1 MAKPGPISAKPLSV
15 LLSDVFSDAYAK
27 QGFAAREL
35 VTRWADIAGPEVAAH
50 SEPLKIQWPRPIEGQ
65 PQEPA
70 TLVLRVEGPMALEI
84 QHASDVILQRV
95 NRFFGWSAVGRLAL
109 RQAPLSRRDRP
120 KASRAP
126 DPKAVAEVAEIPVL
140 GGGRAIAGRA
150 GPAWRLDQAK
160 LSLPR
165 AAGIEAC
172 HCHNCRFKLAN
183 TPLLWVHWACTR
195 QSGSKPLIITRRAF
209 TAALSLTGLSLL
221 AGLSPLR
228 LIADAMAQSASDVAK
243 PVSLPDMALGP
254 ANASV
259 TITEYA
265 SMTCP
270 HCAAFNETVF
280 PKIKSEYIDTGKI
293 RYVFREFPLDI
304 KAAAGSMLSRCI
316 AKDDSG
322 KYFAVTD
329 MLFRQQNDWV
339 MKNTTETLTR
349 IGKQAGLSQQAVEDC
364 LKDQALLDKI
374 AADQKYAAEVLKVN
388 STPTFFVN
396 GEKIKG
402 ETSFEEFDKRIK
414 SLLKS

>member
-1 MAKPGPISAKPLSV
+1 M
-15 LLSDVFSDAYAK
+15 
-27 QGFAAREL
+27 
-35 VTRWADIAGPEVAAH
+35 
-50 SEPLKIQWPRPIEGQ
+50 
-65 PQEPA
+65 
-70 TLVLRVEGPMALEI
+70 
-84 QHASDVILQRV
+84 
-95 NRFFGWSAVGRLAL
+95 
-109 RQAPLSRRDRP
+109 
-120 KASRAP
+120 
-126 DPKAVAEVAEIPVL
+126 
-140 GGGRAIAGRA
+140 
-150 GPAWRLDQAK
+150 
-160 LSLPR
+160 
-165 AAGIEAC
+165 
-172 HCHNCRFKLAN
+172 
-183 TPLLWVHWACTR
+183 
-195 QSGSKPLIITRRAF
+195 IITRRAF
-209 TAALSLTGLSLL
+209 TTALSLTGLAAL
-221 AGLSPLR
+221 AGFSPLR

-254 ANASV
+254 ANATV

-270 HCAAFNETVF
+270 HCSAFNETVF

-293 RYVFREFPLDI
+293 RYIFREFPLDI

-316 AKDDSG
+316 AKEDAA

-349 IGKQAGLSQQAVEDC
+349 IGKQAGLTQQQVETC

-374 AADQKYAAEVLKVN
+374 AADQKYAADVLKVD
-388 STPTFFVN
+388 STPTFFIN